1 MLTDTGPGSA
11 AFAGIDRTGVDPN
24 DFTNLGEAVFDP
36 LFDITSEEVQAHIL
50 ATCESVQAQAERLEL
65 TPDAGSQD
73 CVMQQFARSRQRVG
87 LPFPVASANFTV
99 RLPISSGSPRVI
111 D

>member
-1 MLTDTGPGSA
+1 M
-11 AFAGIDRTGVDPN
+11 
-24 DFTNLGEAVFDP
+24 FDP

-73 CVMQQFARSRQRVG
+73 CVIQQFAGSRQRVG

-99 RLPISSGSPRVI
+99 RCQSSSR
-111 D
+111 